1 MGGGGD
7 QHRDG
12 GGGDQLLSGAGDQ
25 DGIGGGGDG
34 GGERVDKERRKIV
47 GRRGFALS
55 NLIDGA
61 LWKEVYNSI
70 FAHTRTQKP
79 CQFSS

>member
-12 GGGDQLLSGAGDQ
+12 GGGDQLLSGAVDQ
-25 DGIGGGGDG
+25 DGGDG
-34 GGERVDKERRKIV
+34 GVDKERGKIA

-61 LWKEVYNSI
+61 LWKEVCNSI
-70 FAHTRTQKP
+70 
-79 CQFSS
+79 SSHS

>member
-25 DGIGGGGDG
+25 DNGGGDG
-34 GGERVDKERRKIV
+34 EDGGGGGVDKETRKIV

-61 LWKEVYNSI
+61 LWKEV
-70 FAHTRTQKP
+70 
-79 CQFSS
+79 

>member
-1 MGGGGD
+1 M
-7 QHRDG
+7 G

-25 DGIGGGGDG
+25 DGGGGDG
-34 GGERVDKERRKIV
+34 GGEKVDKERWKIV

-61 LWKEVYNSI
+61 LWKEV
-70 FAHTRTQKP
+70 
-79 CQFSS
+79 

>member
-25 DGIGGGGDG
+25 DDG
-34 GGERVDKERRKIV
+34 GGERDGGDGGVDKERRKIV

-61 LWKEVYNSI
+61 LWKEV
-70 FAHTRTQKP
+70 
-79 CQFSS
+79 

>member
-1 MGGGGD
+1 M
-7 QHRDG
+7 G
-12 GGGDQLLSGAGDQ
+12 GGGDQLLSGAVDQ
-25 DGIGGGGDG
+25 DGGDG
-34 GGERVDKERRKIV
+34 GVDKERGKIV

-70 FAHTRTQKP
+70 
-79 CQFSS
+79 SSH